1 MLCSRGVGRV
11 GEGSEGS
18 VKAAGRTTGRQVAA
32 LACVEALILSVACL
46 YGVSVVSR
54 HSGVATAVYVA
65 FVALS
70 CALASVLWYV
80 FVVRRPLCWGRPA
93 TPKRLAAAVIA
104 AAVLAVLL
112 EGGTLV
118 GGPVSSPLVA
128 SDWHASRM
136 AAFFVLCL
144 PALCCIVLYDWR
156 ALARRWRA
164 AVVACGF
171 RLPKLFAAWLLAAV
185 AAGLLAALA

>member
-1 MLCSRGVGRV
+1 M
-11 GEGSEGS
+11 
-18 VKAAGRTTGRQVAA
+18 KAAGRTTGRQVAA

-46 YGVSVVSR
+46 YGASVVPR

-104 AAVLAVLL
+104 AAV
-112 EGGTLV
+112 
-118 GGPVSSPLVA
+118 
-128 SDWHASRM
+128 
-136 AAFFVLCL
+136 
-144 PALCCIVLYDWR
+144 
-156 ALARRWRA
+156 ARRA
-164 AVVACGF
+164 AGRGDACGRSRF
-171 RLPKLFAAWLLAAV
+171 QPS
-185 AAGLLAALA
+185 GG